1 MTKLDSGSIRKD
13 ANLVA
18 QRFLESIRVAFRPCR
33 QHEWQGLGG
42 RLPILREV
50 TLKIFPISI
59 DRRSGRQQKGRP
71 VLLTFGVYMGREAP
85 FGDMLLGE
93 ESIKERPSIM
103 WGHKLDPNKTP
114 GTLSSRDSWLSYV
127 LMLGFLVQQLEH
139 LAQMQRPNQMQR
151 QIQGRRNRG
160 PSDGKTAFR
169 HISATSSS
177 ISILATNN

>member
-1 MTKLDSGSIRKD
+1 MNKYVTTVAKLDSVSIRKD

-50 TLKIFPISI
+50 TLKIFLISI

-85 FGDMLLGE
+85 FGDMFLGE
-93 ESIKERPSIM
+93 EYIKERPSIM
-103 WGHKLDPNKTP
+103 LVTDWIRTRHPV
-114 GTLSSRDSWLSYV
+114 R
-127 LMLGFLVQQLEH
+127 FL
-139 LAQMQRPNQMQR
+139 LA
-151 QIQGRRNRG
+151 IHG
-160 PSDGKTAFR
+160 
-169 HISATSSS
+169 
-177 ISILATNN
+177 